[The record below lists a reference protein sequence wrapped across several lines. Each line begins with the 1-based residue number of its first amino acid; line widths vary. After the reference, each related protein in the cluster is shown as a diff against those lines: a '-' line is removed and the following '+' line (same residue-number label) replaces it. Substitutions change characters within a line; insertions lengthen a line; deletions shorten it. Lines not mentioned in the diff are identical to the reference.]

1 MLAAMKPY
9 MFVMASSCLGHATK
23 SAKRP
28 ANDSAR
34 HYVSS
39 STIYPVLAA
48 SCADSNVPVA
58 MMPSHMF
65 DYSPEELSAI
75 LEWARL
81 ERRRAL

>member
-1 MLAAMKPY
+1 MKPY
-9 MFVMASSCLGHATK
+9 MFVMASSCLGHATR

-28 ANDSAR
+28 ANDSSR
-34 HYVSS
+34 HYVT

-48 SCADSNVPVA
+48 SCADHDVPVA